1 MSLDVWPEGVVREY
15 HDGGYWDDRTLS
27 AVLGE
32 HAASNP
38 DGVAFYWGGGDP
50 MTWSEYDRRA
60 SEVAAEIA
68 SLGFDRGT
76 GIAVML
82 PDSPHLHAAFVGVER
97 AGHFVAAIAHR
108 AGLADIA
115 EVLRRSESVALVTAE
130 THGGQDSRELI
141 GQLRE
146 DGKWLGAHLVIGED
160 GAIEG
165 GRGPDRAALEAARP
179 LTADELFLVNF
190 TSGTTGTPKC
200 VMHTQN
206 RWKYFH
212 TKATQFRADDVFMIG
227 IPATGGFGLWMS
239 HFSPLLL
246 GAPAVLMESFSPA
259 AMLAQIERYGVTV
272 VVAVPTQMHMLMRS
286 PALPEADLSTL
297 RIVQSGGEHV
307 PFEESAR
314 FEELTDAAVLQFY
327 GSTEAGCVSG
337 PTSADDTQER
347 RLNTSG
353 RPIAEMNLRLF
364 DEAGNDVTASG
375 RGRCGIRGPAMTPGY
390 FGDPAATAE
399 LFRDDGWMV
408 TGDVVEVD
416 AEGYLHVVGRISD
429 FIIRGGL
436 NISAAAVEDAVRGH
450 PRIAEV
456 AAVRMPDPD
465 MGERVC
471 AFVSTVDGEPI
482 ELDQLRPHL
491 VENQVT
497 KSLWPER
504 LVCLDELPVAAGG
517 KLAKKRLERE
527 IDSILERERAA
538 ASG

>member
-1 MSLDVWPEGVVREY
+1 LDVWPEGVVREY
-15 HDGGYWDDRTLS
+15 HDSGYWDDRTLS
-27 AVLGE
+27 EVLRG

-38 DGVAFYWGGGDP
+38 DGVAFYGPDGEAT
-50 MTWSEYDRRA
+50 TWSEYDRKA
-60 SEVAAEIA
+60 DEVAAEIA
-68 SLGFDRGT
+68 GLGFDRGT
-76 GIAVML
+76 GVAVML
-82 PDSPHLHAAFVGVER
+82 PDSAVLHAAFVGVER

-115 EVLRRSESVALVTAE
+115 EVLRRSEAVALVTTE
-130 THGGQDSRELI
+130 THDRQDTRSLVD
-141 GQLRE
+141 QLRG
-146 DGKWLGAHLVIGED
+146 DGRWSGAHLVIRDD
-160 GAIEG
+160 GGIEG
-165 GRGPDRAALEAARP
+165 GNGSAGAALDEARP

-190 TSGTTGTPKC
+190 TSGTTGAPKC

-212 TKATQFRADDVFMIG
+212 TKAVQFRPDDVFLVG

-246 GAPAVLMESFSPA
+246 GAPTVLMESFSA
-259 AMLAQIERYGVTV
+259 EKMLAQIERHGVTV

-286 PALPEADLSTL
+286 PALATTDLSTL
-297 RIVQSGGEHV
+297 RIIQSGGEHV
-307 PFEESAR
+307 PYEESAR
-314 FEELTDAAVLQFY
+314 FEELTGAAVLQFY

-337 PTSADDTQER
+337 PTSADDTRER

-353 RPIAEMNLRLF
+353 RPIPEMNLRLF
-364 DEAGNDVTASG
+364 DENGDDVTAQG
-375 RGRCGIRGPAMTPGY
+375 RGRCGVRGPAMTPGY
-390 FGDPAATAE
+390 FGDPEATAE
-399 LFRDDGWMV
+399 LYRDDGWV
-408 TGDVVEVD
+408 LTGDVVEVD
-416 AEGYLHVVGRISD
+416 AQGYLHVVGRISD

-436 NISAAAVEDAVRGH
+436 NVSAAAVEDAVRSH

-456 AAVRMPDPD
+456 AAVRMADPE

-482 ELDQLRPHL
+482 ELEELRPHL
-491 VENQVT
+491 SANQVT

-517 KLAKKRLERE
+517 KLAKKQLERE
-527 IDSILERERAA
+527 IDAILAREAKAA